1 MLLHNLSDKRYYN
14 IDIAIDCY
22 FDIVNSDIINNR
34 VHKKRVHY
42 NKSKVETVYFG
53 SRKSGK
59 VTVFY
64 DKKAESPKI
73 YQDYD
78 VVNRLEV
85 RLYGSQANN
94 LLNKDFSKL
103 LNGYTIT
110 KLAIND
116 SLALK
121 SKSLT
126 TTQKLQIKEYIH
138 HSYGI
143 AFSKQERYKIKQLI
157 NKLEKTDFKP
167 LFDEIL
173 KQSESTIKA
182 QLQGFIYDE
191 LIELQ
196 EVA

>member
-1 MLLHNLSDKRYYN
+1 MLLSNLSDKRYYN
-14 IDIAIDCY
+14 IDIAIDCF
-22 FDIVNSDIINNR
+22 FDVVNSDIINNR
-34 VHKKRVHY
+34 VHKKRVYY

-64 DKKAESPKI
+64 DKKAESPKA
-73 YQDYD
+73 YKDYE

-94 LLNKDFSKL
+94 LHNKDFSKL

-121 SKSLT
+121 AKSLT

-143 AFSKQERYKIKQLI
+143 SFTKQERYKIKQLI

-167 LFDEIL
+167 LFDDIL
-173 KQSESTIKA
+173 KKSEPAIKA
-182 QLQGFIYDE
+182 HLNTFISED
-191 LIELQ
+191 LALQ